1 MTGLSKYIFIALSIF
16 MVINSSIVSAS
27 VDCGISITVDPDR
40 FQIQVNAAGGDEIY
54 YSLPPDNIEI
64 LYDGIRLADNI
75 FVGPEG
81 VEIDGLN
88 IEHQCFNKLIFQT
101 DKESSSMLRFK
112 GKWNLISSSGNK
124 FIYTKAVEDSWAIY
138 GNLIIDQGETVA
150 GDVVNVFGDAEIYGE
165 IEGDVVSIYG
175 DVFLDSTAVVKGDI
189 ITAAGEII
197 TAQGAEFKGDIFDGI
212 FYGEQAEGPGF
223 FFDENKSAYINP
235 VSSYNRVVEFDI
247 GLKVGLT
254 DRSHSIPDVYLS
266 GGYSFGI
273 KRWHYDLGFK
283 NQLFDYYAF
292 VFGGSL
298 YRKFDNSDGWII
310 SPEENSLAALF
321 IKEDFYDLYSR
332 EGYDLFIDQWFG
344 FNNRVRFS
352 FCEEEYALLSKNTNW
367 AVFGRNKDFRENYS
381 FLLPDSS
388 KINNISGDLISINVN
403 YEIDTRQRITH
414 PYSGWYALAE
424 YEMAGNG
431 LGGDFDY
438 DRFRFVL
445 QRYQPLTPDQF
456 FNIRLMAG
464 FSEDELPPQ
473 KMFTIGGIG
482 TMRGFDYKQF
492 YGNYMILANLE
503 YVIDFSDF
511 LSTILFVD
519 AGKTGYDSDSF
530 GDEKIRK
537 NVGLAVM
544 LMEVLRINIA
554 RPVDETEDDVRV
566 TLRVSPPF

>member
-1 MTGLSKYIFIALSIF
+1 MTGFSKYILIVSCAILS
-16 MVINSSIVSAS
+16 INSSIAISA
-27 VDCGISITVDPDR
+27 VDCGVAITVDPDR
-40 FQIQVNAAGGDEIY
+40 FQIQVDTRLDEEIY

-64 LYDGIRLADNI
+64 LYEGIRLADNI
-75 FVGPEG
+75 YIGAEG
-81 VEIDGLN
+81 IEIDGLSV
-88 IEHQCFNKLIFQT
+88 EQQCFNKLIFQT

-112 GKWNLISSSGNK
+112 NKWNLLSSSGIK
-124 FIYTKAVEDSWAIY
+124 FIYTKAIEDSWAIY
-138 GNLIIDQGETVA
+138 GNLIIDQDEIIS

-165 IEGDVVSIYG
+165 VRGDVVSVYG

-212 FYGEQAEGPGF
+212 FFGEQAEGPGF

-235 VSSYNRVVEFDI
+235 LSLYNRVVGFDM

-310 SPEENSLAALF
+310 STEENSLAALF
-321 IKEDFYDLYSR
+321 LKEDFYDMYSR
-332 EGYDLFIDQWFG
+332 EGYELFIDQWFG
-344 FNNRVRFS
+344 FANRVRFT
-352 FCEEEYALLSKNTNW
+352 FCEEEYGLLSKNTNW
-367 AVFGRNKDFRENYS
+367 AIFGRGKYFRENYS

-388 KINNISGDLISINVN
+388 KIKNIPGDLLSININ
-403 YEIDTRQRITH
+403 YELDTRQRITH

-424 YEMAGNG
+424 YERAGNG

-438 DRFRFVL
+438 NRYRFVL

-456 FNIRLMAG
+456 FNIRLMGG

-530 GDEKIRK
+530 ENEKIHK

-544 LMEVLRINIA
+544 LMEMLRINIA
-554 RPVDETEDDVRV
+554 RPVDEMEDDIRV
-566 TLRVSPPF
+566 TMRVSLPF